1 MIFVGANSM
10 EMAMQRLSGHLYR
23 KSVGAIAALELRFGR
38 VLLAWTIIAA
48 LMCGLRVAFAVTPIT
63 DAATLLQTILPYVL
77 VISAPIAAYM
87 LCDSIFR
94 HGALYEQP
102 QIRLSRYGK
111 WQPVNCLTAR
121 QHRLFGPTGM
131 MASLVI
137 GMLLNVPVR
146 SIEFLTAVPAMNG
159 NAPLWGQ
166 ALFAAMTADVV
177 VMNFLYV
184 VAFMMAL
191 RNVPW
196 FPRLLLV
203 VWVIDISS
211 QLAIAQWVGGFE
223 GLPQGVGEAMSGLLQ
238 GNIKKVMISMVIW
251 LPYLILSERVNLTY
265 RSRVAR

>member
-1 MIFVGANSM
+1 LEA
-10 EMAMQRLSGHLYR
+10 AMNKLSGHFYR
-23 KSVGAIAALELRFGR
+23 KSVGAIAVLESGFGR
-38 VLLAWTIIAA
+38 VLLFWTIAA
-48 LMCGLRVAFAVTPIT
+48 AAFCGLRISFAVSPIT
-63 DAATLLQTILPYVL
+63 DAVSFVQTALPYAL
-77 VISAPIAAYM
+77 VVAAPVAAYM
-87 LCDSIFR
+87 LCDGIFR
-94 HGALYEQP
+94 RGALYEQP

-111 WQPVNCLTAR
+111 WRAVNCLAAR
-121 QHRLFGPTGM
+121 EHPLFGPTGM

-146 SIEFLTAVPAMNG
+146 SLEFLTAVPAMNG

-166 ALFAAMTADVV
+166 VIFAAMTMDVV
-177 VMNFLYV
+177 MMNFLYV
-184 VAFMMAL
+184 AAFVMAL

-203 VWVIDISS
+203 VWGVDICS
-211 QLAIAQWVGGFE
+211 QLAIAQWVGSVD
-223 GLPQGVGEAMSGLLQ
+223 GLPDRVGHAIAGLLE